1 MTETNIL
8 LVENYL
14 TGNFIKEKFNYNT
27 IRNIKNPCGCKI
39 VRKLPKNNQNNQKG
53 AGICLIDEKTNNI
66 LLIRGRSYWISNS
79 RQNIHKTNGK
89 WGFPKGKRLSNES
102 EWDNAL
108 REFNEEI
115 VSPKFRKSC
124 EKELNLLKS
133 NKPYFVI
140 KTKHDCDYFIIKCDK
155 NFFDSYLYSDK
166 DLEYLAK
173 NTNSEIVEKKWI
185 PISIVFHKQFYTA
198 LNLNSGAK
206 HVIKELVNFIDA

>member
-8 LVENYL
+8 LLENYL

-27 IRNIKNPCGCKI
+27 IRNIKNPRGFKI

-53 AGICLIDEKTNNI
+53 AGICLLDEKTNNI
-66 LLIRGRSYWISNS
+66 LLIRGRSYWISNY
-79 RQNIHKTNGK
+79 RYNNNGK

-115 VSPKFRKSC
+115 VSPKLRKTC
-124 EKELNLLKS
+124 EKELNLIKA

-140 KTKHDCDYFIIKCDK
+140 KTKHDCDYFILKCDK
-155 NFFDSYLYSDK
+155 IFFDSYLYSDK

-173 NTNSEIVEKKWI
+173 NSNSEIVEKKWV
-185 PISIVFHKQFYTA
+185 PIDIVFHKQFYTA
-198 LNLNSGAK
+198 LNLNSGTK
-206 HVIKELVNFIDA
+206 HVIKELVNLIDT